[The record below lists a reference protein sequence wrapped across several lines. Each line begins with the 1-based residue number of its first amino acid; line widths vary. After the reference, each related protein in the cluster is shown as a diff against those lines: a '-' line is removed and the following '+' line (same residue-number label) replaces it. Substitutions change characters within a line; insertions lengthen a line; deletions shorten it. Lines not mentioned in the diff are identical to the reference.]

1 MSDLI
6 ERYEREK
13 IEKNL
18 PKEKLILKEISVCI
32 IQFLLAYRV
41 IIVVIVF
48 ALLLFNIYEEIFREA
63 IFSFG
68 NR

>member
-1 MSDLI
+1 MSDLM

-18 PKEKLILKEISVCI
+18 PKEKLILKEIYVCI

-41 IIVVIVF
+41 IIVVILF

>member
-1 MSDLI
+1 MSDLM

-18 PKEKLILKEISVCI
+18 PKEKLILKEIYVCI

-41 IIVVIVF
+41 IIVVILF

-68 NR
+68 NS

>member
-1 MSDLI
+1 MK
-6 ERYEREK
+6 EKK

-18 PKEKLILKEISVCI
+18 PKEKLKLKEISVCI

-41 IIVVIVF
+41 IIVVILF

-63 IFSFG
+63 AFSFG

>member
-1 MSDLI
+1 MK
-6 ERYEREK
+6 EKK

-18 PKEKLILKEISVCI
+18 PKEKLKLKEISVCI
-32 IQFLLAYRV
+32 IRFLLAYRV

-48 ALLLFNIYEEIFREA
+48 ALLFFNIYEEIFREA
-63 IFSFG
+63 VFSFG

>member
-1 MSDLI
+1 MSGLM

-18 PKEKLILKEISVCI
+18 PKEKLKLKEISVCI
-32 IQFLLAYRV
+32 IRFLLAYRV
-41 IIVVIVF
+41 IIVVILF

-63 IFSFG
+63 IFSFS

>member
-1 MSDLI
+1 MSDLM

-41 IIVVIVF
+41 IIVVILF
-48 ALLLFNIYEEIFREA
+48 ALLFFNIYEEIYREA
-63 IFSFG
+63 VFSFG
-68 NR
+68 NS

>member
-1 MSDLI
+1 MSDLM

>member
-41 IIVVIVF
+41 IIVVILF

>member
-1 MSDLI
+1 MSGLM

-41 IIVVIVF
+41 IIVVILF

>member
-1 MSDLI
+1 MSDLM

-41 IIVVIVF
+41 IIVVILF